1 MSIANRQKYNQ
12 SLSAKPIHAR
22 KKRNA
27 NSIDPSQWQRPGGSP
42 LICRTLSEHTPPLR
56 LSVSS
61 FGLDEERSGADP
73 LPALICMG
81 ASISSVPIVDNME
94 FFSVVQE
101 LSARDANRT
110 EASGGR
116 RSRYLHWCEELAARC
131 AVESD
136 DIRCAL
142 TPTIF
147 SGTAGN
153 STQSGRTPC
162 SAPLSPNIQDVE
174 MPLDHM
180 LA

>member
-1 MSIANRQKYNQ
+1 MNSINVDRESTEIQPK
-12 SLSAKPIHAR
+12 SFGK
-22 KKRNA
+22 A
-27 NSIDPSQWQRPGGSP
+27 NSCKKKTQCELNRSIPMA
-42 LICRTLSEHTPPLR
+42 
-56 LSVSS
+56 VSS

-73 LPALICMG
+73 LSALICMG

-147 SGTAGN
+147 NGTAGN

-162 SAPLSPNIQDVE
+162 SAPLNPNV
-174 MPLDHM
+174 
-180 LA
+180 